1 MGCNMTLA
9 TGAPEAPCGEQNGQQ
24 EATYDPAAGAAG
36 TGAAEESDI
45 RPVLDKLSVQ
55 VGDLGIEIAD
65 IAAAVDDVR
74 SKASDSGSK
83 FKELTRAAGDV
94 RANNHHILEIA
105 EEARGVAS
113 GASEE
118 VVRANAQFRSTREEV
133 RAVAEAVTVIGDQLH
148 GLQSAL
154 ENVAKIS
161 SAIDAIAR
169 QTNLLALN
177 ATIEAARAGE
187 AGKGFGVVAGEVKAL
202 ANQTSDATAEIDS
215 TLQQLTEGAQKLIE
229 QGDETMRRTKAMEQS
244 TTSMSSL
251 IETVSEAMERIN
263 ASSEKIRADVADID
277 RSSTTFVETLSDM
290 NEDITATIGEFEQA
304 SGRMFKLVERGDSI
318 AIMTAEKVET
328 AETTVMAIAR
338 EAADELAAALEDEVA
353 AGRISVEDLFDRDYK
368 LIEGSNPEQYSTRY
382 VDLTDRVATPI
393 IDGVLD
399 RDERIIFCCTCSHGG
414 YVPTHNSMYSKPQGD
429 DPTWNAAN
437 SRNRRIF
444 EDRVGRRSGEHGE
457 PVLLQTYR
465 RDMGGGNFV
474 VMKDMSASVY
484 VRDRHWGAVRIGY
497 NLK

>member
-1 MGCNMTLA
+1 MTLA
-9 TGAPEAPCGEQNGQQ
+9 TGAPDAPDEEAQGQQQAPCE
-24 EATYDPAAGAAG
+24 PAEPTAG
-36 TGAAEESDI
+36 TDTAEETGI
-45 RPVLDKLSVQ
+45 KPVLDQLTVQ

-74 SKASDSGSK
+74 SKAADSGSK
-83 FKELTRAAGDV
+83 FKELTRAADDV

-105 EEARGVAS
+105 EEARGVAG
-113 GASEE
+113 GAAEE
-118 VVRANAQFRSTREEV
+118 VVRANAQFKSTREEV

-202 ANQTSDATAEIDS
+202 ANQTSEATSEIDS
-215 TLQQLTEGAQKLIE
+215 TLHQLTEGAQKLIE
-229 QGDETMRRTKAMEQS
+229 QGDETMRRTEAMEQS
-244 TTSMSSL
+244 TTAMSTL

-263 ASSEKIRADVADID
+263 ASSEKISADVADID
-277 RSSTTFVETLSDM
+277 RSSTTFVDTLTNM
-290 NEDITATIGEFEQA
+290 NDDITATIGEFEQA
-304 SGRMFKLVERGDSI
+304 SGRMFQLVERGDSI
-318 AIMTAEKVET
+318 AVMTAEKVET
-328 AETTVMAIAR
+328 AETTIMAIAR
-338 EAADELAAALEDEVA
+338 EAADELAAAFEEEVA
-353 AGRISVEDLFDRDYK
+353 SGKISIEDLFDRDYK
-368 LIEGSNPEQYSTRY
+368 LIEGSNPEQFSTRY
-382 VDLTDRVATPI
+382 VDMTDRVATPI
-393 IDGVLD
+393 IDAVLD

-414 YVPTHNSMYSKPQGD
+414 YVPTHNSKYSKPQGD

-437 SRNRRIF
+437 ARNRRIF
-444 EDRVGRRSGEHGE
+444 EDRVGKRAGEHGE

-484 VRDRHWGAVRIGY
+484 VRDRHWGGIRIGY